1 MGEWSLKTIP
11 AGSGQSSSL
20 VNSAVCVWFFS
31 EFLFAN
37 KKVKC
42 NYVLYYNILR
52 IRVVMSSNRHEYL
65 IRRHL
70 IWQSFASSCMNNK
83 AH

>member
-1 MGEWSLKTIP
+1 MITLVHNGETNYREDRHEH
-11 AGSGQSSSL
+11 SGYGLSVADL
-20 VNSAVCVWFFS
+20 WDG
-31 EFLFAN
+31 
-37 KKVKC
+37 
-42 NYVLYYNILR
+42 YNILR